1 MAEISYKICTKFARP
16 CGIWGVLMSWRV
28 ANACAERKFGS
39 ATRKQIIMFLAD
51 KASDDGSGIWCS
63 KGTIQRHTEL
73 GETTVKRTIRDFLK
87 EGILVETG
95 ARGCKNGFTVV
106 YRIDLTRIEALELT
120 AEPDIETGATVD
132 PVQTGPGTGATVAGV
147 PGPPRPPNHPKTI
160 HKPPTRERVAVEDEE
175 AEKILACYPSDR
187 LRGKAECLVRIRA
200 TLDEGVDA
208 EDLMQAVKA
217 YATESAGFT
226 RSKVCFSDNWFK
238 SGRWRAYVEDITK
251 GREETKAKEAEMLA
265 GLASWVA
272 DKHPLCRHITPG
284 QIDALL
290 AAKLVTQ
297 AQLQAAG
304 LRS

>member
-1 MAEISYKICTKFARP
+1 
-16 CGIWGVLMSWRV
+16 MSWRV
-28 ANACAERKFGS
+28 ANTCAERKFGS

-73 GETTVKRTIRDFLK
+73 GETTVKRTVREFLK

-95 ARGCKNGFTVV
+95 ARTCKNGFTVV
-106 YRIDLTRIEALELT
+106 YRIDLTKVEALEPT
-120 AEPDIETGATVD
+120 AEPEIETGSTVD

-175 AEKILACYPSDR
+175 AEKILASYPPDR
-187 LRGKAECLVRIRA
+187 LRGKADCLSRIRA
-200 TLDEGVDA
+200 ALDEGVSA
-208 EDLMQAVKA
+208 GDLNEAVKA
-217 YATESAGFT
+217 YATESTGFT

-238 SGRWRAYVEDITK
+238 SRRWRSYAEDIAK
-251 GREETKAKEAEMLA
+251 GREETKAKEAEVLA
-265 GLASWVA
+265 GLANWVT

-290 AAKLVTQ
+290 ATELVTQ
-297 AQLQAAG
+297 AQIQAAG

>member
-1 MAEISYKICTKFARP
+1 
-16 CGIWGVLMSWRV
+16 MSWRV

-39 ATRKQIIMFLAD
+39 AARKQIIMFLAD

-73 GETTVKRTIRDFLK
+73 GESTVKRTIRGFLK

-106 YRIDLTRIEALELT
+106 YRIDLAKVEVLELT
-120 AEPDIETGATVD
+120 AEPDFETGATVN
-132 PVQTGPGTGATVAGV
+132 PVQTGPGTGATVAWV
-147 PGPPRPPNHPKTI
+147 PGPQRPPNHPKTI
-160 HKPPTRERVAVEDEE
+160 QKPPTREQVAAEDKE
-175 AEKILACYPSDR
+175 AEKVLAAYPPDR
-187 LRGKAECLVRIRA
+187 VRGKVESLRQIREA
-200 TLDEGVDA
+200 LDTSIEV
-208 EDLMQAVKA
+208 EDLLQTVKA

-238 SGRWRAYVEDITK
+238 SGRWRAYVEEIARR
-251 GREETKAKEAEMLA
+251 REETKAKQAEMLA
-265 GLASWVA
+265 GLAGWVT
-272 DKHPLCRHITPG
+272 DRHPLCRHITPG
-284 QIDALL
+284 QVDALL

-297 AQLQAAG
+297 TQIQAAG

>member
-1 MAEISYKICTKFARP
+1 
-16 CGIWGVLMSWRV
+16 
-28 ANACAERKFGS
+28 
-39 ATRKQIIMFLAD
+39 MFLAD

-95 ARGCKNGFTVV
+95 ARGCKNGFTIV
-106 YRIDLTRIEALELT
+106 YRIDLARIEALELT

-132 PVQTGPGTGATVAGV
+132 PVQTGPGTGAVVAGV

-160 HKPPTRERVAVEDEE
+160 HKPPTRERVAAEDEE
-175 AEKILACYPSDR
+175 AEKILAAYPPDR
-187 LRGKAECLVRIRA
+187 LRGKAECLGRIRDI
-200 TLDEGVDA
+200 LDAEIVA
-208 EDLMQAVKA
+208 EDLLLAVKS

-238 SGRWRAYVEDITK
+238 SGRWRAYLKDIAK

-290 AAKLVTQ
+290 AAELVTQ
-297 AQLQAAG
+297 AQIQAAG
-304 LRS
+304 FRS

>member
-1 MAEISYKICTKFARP
+1 
-16 CGIWGVLMSWRV
+16 
-28 ANACAERKFGS
+28 
-39 ATRKQIIMFLAD
+39 MFLAD

-106 YRIDLTRIEALELT
+106 YRIDLARIEALELT

-160 HKPPTRERVAVEDEE
+160 HKPPARERVAAEDEE
-175 AEKILACYPSDR
+175 AEKILASYPPDR
-187 LRGKAECLVRIRA
+187 LRGKAECLGRIRA
-200 TLDEGVDA
+200 ALDEGVSA
-208 EDLMQAVKA
+208 KDLTEAVKA
-217 YATESAGFT
+217 YAAESKSFK
-226 RSKVCFSDNWFK
+226 RSKVSFSDNWFK
-238 SGRWRAYVEDITK
+238 SGRWRNYVEDIATNREQTK
-251 GREETKAKEAEMLA
+251 VKEAEMLA
-265 GLASWVA
+265 GLANWVT

-284 QIDALL
+284 QIDSLL
-290 AAKLVTQ
+290 AAELVTQ
-297 AQLQAAG
+297 AQIQAAG

>member
-1 MAEISYKICTKFARP
+1 
-16 CGIWGVLMSWRV
+16 MSWRV
-28 ANACAERKFGS
+28 ANACAERMFGS

-106 YRIDLTRIEALELT
+106 YRIDLTQIEALELT
-120 AEPDIETGATVD
+120 AEPEIETGATVD

-147 PGPPRPPNHPKTI
+147 PGPPRPPNHPKPI
-160 HKPPTRERVAVEDEE
+160 HKPPTRERVAAEDEE
-175 AEKILACYPSDR
+175 AEKILAAYPPDR
-187 LRGKAECLVRIRA
+187 VRGKAECLGRIRA
-200 TLDEGVDA
+200 ALNEDA
-208 EDLMQAVKA
+208 SAKDLTEAVKA

-238 SGRWRAYVEDITK
+238 SGRWRAYVEDIAK
-251 GREETKAKEAEMLA
+251 GRETAKAREAEMLA
-265 GLASWVA
+265 GLANWVT

-284 QIDALL
+284 QVDALL
-290 AAKLVTQ
+290 AAELVTQ
-297 AQLQAAG
+297 AQIQAAG

>member
-1 MAEISYKICTKFARP
+1 
-16 CGIWGVLMSWRV
+16 MSWRV

-73 GETTVKRTIRDFLK
+73 GETTVKRTIREFLK

-106 YRIDLTRIEALELT
+106 YRIDLARIDALELT

-147 PGPPRPPNHPKTI
+147 PWPPRPPNHPKTI
-160 HKPPTRERVAVEDEE
+160 HKPPTRERGAGADEE
-175 AEKILACYPSDR
+175 AEKVLAAYPPDR
-187 LRGKAECLVRIRA
+187 LRGKAECFNRIRD
-200 TLDEGVDA
+200 TLDSGTEA
-208 EDLMQAVKA
+208 EDLLQAVTA

-238 SGRWRAYVEDITK
+238 SGRWRVYVEDIAK
-251 GREETKAKEAEMLA
+251 NREATTAKKAEMLA
-265 GLASWVA
+265 GLANWVT
-272 DKHPLCRHITPG
+272 DRHPLCRHITPG

-290 AAKLVTQ
+290 AAELVTQ
-297 AQLQAAG
+297 AQIQAAG

>member
-1 MAEISYKICTKFARP
+1 
-16 CGIWGVLMSWRV
+16 MSWRV

-106 YRIDLTRIEALELT
+106 YRIDLARIEALELT

-160 HKPPTRERVAVEDEE
+160 HKPPTRELGAAADKE
-175 AEKILACYPSDR
+175 AEKILAAYPPDR
-187 LRGKAECLVRIRA
+187 LRGKTDCLGRIMDILNA
-200 TLDEGVDA
+200 GTEV
-208 EDLMQAVKA
+208 EDLLQAVKT
-217 YATESAGFT
+217 YASESAGFT

-238 SGRWRAYVEDITK
+238 SGRWRGYVEDIAE
-251 GREETKAKEAEMLA
+251 GREEKKAKEAEMLA
-265 GLASWVA
+265 GLAGWVA

-297 AQLQAAG
+297 AQIQAAG

>member
-1 MAEISYKICTKFARP
+1 
-16 CGIWGVLMSWRV
+16 MSWRV

-120 AEPDIETGATVD
+120 AEPEIETGATVD

-160 HKPPTRERVAVEDEE
+160 HKPPTRERVAAADEE
-175 AEKILACYPSDR
+175 AEKVLAAYPPDR
-187 LRGKAECLVRIRA
+187 LRGKAECLGRIRA
-200 TLDEGVDA
+200 ALNEGLSA
-208 EDLMQAVKA
+208 EDLTEAVKA

-226 RSKVCFSDNWFK
+226 RSKVCFSDNWFR
-238 SGRWRAYVEDITK
+238 SGRWHSLVEDIAK
-251 GREETKAKEAEMLA
+251 GREEKSAKETQMLA
-265 GLASWVA
+265 GLANWVT

-290 AAKLVTQ
+290 AAGLVTQ
-297 AQLQAAG
+297 AQIQAAG

>member
-1 MAEISYKICTKFARP
+1 
-16 CGIWGVLMSWRV
+16 MSWRV

-87 EGILVETG
+87 EGILIETG

-106 YRIDLTRIEALELT
+106 YRIDLARIEALELT
-120 AEPDIETGATVD
+120 AEPEIETGATVD

-160 HKPPTRERVAVEDEE
+160 HKPPTRERVAAVDEV
-175 AEKILACYPSDR
+175 AEKILAAYPSDR
-187 LRGKAECLVRIRA
+187 LRGKTECLGRIKDILGA
-200 TLDEGVDA
+200 GTEA
-208 EDLMQAVKA
+208 EDLLQAVKA

-238 SGRWRAYVEDITK
+238 SGRWRAYVEDIVK
-251 GREETKAKEAEMLA
+251 GREASKAKEAEMLA
-265 GLASWVA
+265 GLANWVT

-290 AAKLVTQ
+290 AADLVTQ
-297 AQLQAAG
+297 AQIQAAG

>member
-1 MAEISYKICTKFARP
+1 
-16 CGIWGVLMSWRV
+16 MSWRV

-73 GETTVKRTIRDFLK
+73 GETTVKRTIREFLK

-106 YRIDLTRIEALELT
+106 YRIDLAKVQALELT

-147 PGPPRPPNHPKTI
+147 PGPQRPPNHPKTI
-160 HKPPTRERVAVEDEE
+160 QKPPTRERVAAEDEE
-175 AEKILACYPSDR
+175 AEKVLAAYPPDR
-187 LRGKAECLVRIRA
+187 VRGKADTLRRIREA
-200 TLDEGVDA
+200 LDAGTAV
-208 EDLMQAVKA
+208 EDLLQAAKA

-238 SGRWRAYVEDITK
+238 SGRWRTYVEDIAR
-251 GREETKAKEAEMLA
+251 GREETKAKQAEMLA
-265 GLASWVA
+265 GLAGWVT
-272 DKHPLCRHITPG
+272 DRHPLCRHITPG

-297 AQLQAAG
+297 AQIQAAG

>member
-1 MAEISYKICTKFARP
+1 
-16 CGIWGVLMSWRV
+16 MSWRV

-73 GETTVKRTIRDFLK
+73 GETTVKRTIREFLK

-95 ARGCKNGFTVV
+95 SRGCKNGFTVV
-106 YRIDLTRIEALELT
+106 YRIDLARIEALELT
-120 AEPDIETGATVD
+120 AEPEIETGATAD
-132 PVQTGPGTGATVAGV
+132 PVQSGPGTGATVAGV

-160 HKPPTRERVAVEDEE
+160 HNPPTRERVVAADEE
-175 AEKILACYPSDR
+175 AEKILAAYPPDR
-187 LRGKAECLVRIRA
+187 LRGKAECVGQIRDI
-200 TLDEGVDA
+200 LDAGTEV
-208 EDLMQAVKA
+208 EDLLQAVKA
-217 YATESAGFT
+217 YATKCTGFT

-238 SGRWRAYVEDITK
+238 SGRWRSYFEDIAK
-251 GREETKAKEAEMLA
+251 SREETKAKEAEMLA
-265 GLASWVA
+265 GLANWVT

-284 QIDALL
+284 QIAALL
-290 AAKLVTQ
+290 AAQLVTQ
-297 AQLQAAG
+297 AQIQAAG

>member
-1 MAEISYKICTKFARP
+1 
-16 CGIWGVLMSWRV
+16 MSWRV

-106 YRIDLTRIEALELT
+106 YRIDLARIEALELT
-120 AEPDIETGATVD
+120 AEPEMETGATVD

-160 HKPPTRERVAVEDEE
+160 HKPPTRERGAGVDEE
-175 AEKILACYPSDR
+175 AEKILAAFPPDR
-187 LRGKAECLVRIRA
+187 LRGKAECLGRIRDI
-200 TLDEGVDA
+200 LDSGILAD
-208 EDLMQAVKA
+208 DLLRAVKA
-217 YATESAGFT
+217 YATDSAGFT

-238 SGRWRAYVEDITK
+238 SGRWRAYVEDIAK

-265 GLASWVA
+265 GLANWVTE
-272 DKHPLCRHITPG
+272 KHPLCRHITPG
-284 QIDALL
+284 QTDALL

-297 AQLQAAG
+297 AQIQAAG

>member
-1 MAEISYKICTKFARP
+1 
-16 CGIWGVLMSWRV
+16 
-28 ANACAERKFGS
+28 
-39 ATRKQIIMFLAD
+39 MFLAD

-63 KGTIQRHTEL
+63 KRTIQRHTEL
-73 GETTVKRTIRDFLK
+73 GGTTVKRTIRDFLK

-106 YRIDLTRIEALELT
+106 YRIDLFRVEALELT
-120 AEPDIETGATVD
+120 AEPEIETGATVD

-160 HKPPTRERVAVEDEE
+160 HKPPTREREVAEDEE
-175 AEKILACYPSDR
+175 AEKILACYPPDR
-187 LRGKAECLVRIRA
+187 LRGEAECLSRIREA
-200 TLDEGVDA
+200 LDAGTEV
-208 EDLMQAVKA
+208 EDLSQAVKA

-238 SGRWRAYVEDITK
+238 SGRWRGYVEDIAK

-265 GLASWVA
+265 DLANWVT
-272 DKHPLCRHITPG
+272 DRHPLCRHITPS

-290 AAKLVTQ
+290 AAELVTH
-297 AQLQAAG
+297 AQIQAAG

>member
-1 MAEISYKICTKFARP
+1 
-16 CGIWGVLMSWRV
+16 
-28 ANACAERKFGS
+28 
-39 ATRKQIIMFLAD
+39 MFLAD

-106 YRIDLTRIEALELT
+106 YRIDLARIEALELT

-132 PVQTGPGTGATVAGV
+132 PVQSGPGTGATVAGV

-160 HKPPTRERVAVEDEE
+160 HKPPTRERVAAEYEE
-175 AEKILACYPSDR
+175 AEKILAAFPPDR
-187 LRGKAECLVRIRA
+187 LRGKAECLSRIRDI
-200 TLDEGVDA
+200 LDSGIMA
-208 EDLMQAVKA
+208 KDLLLAVKA

-226 RSKVCFSDNWFK
+226 RSKVCFADNWFK
-238 SGRWRAYVEDITK
+238 SGRWRTYVEDIAK
-251 GREETKAKEAEMLA
+251 GREETKSKEAEMLA
-265 GLASWVA
+265 GLANWVT
-272 DKHPLCRHITPG
+272 DLHPLCRHITPG

-290 AAKLVTQ
+290 SAELVTQ
-297 AQLQAAG
+297 AQIQAAG